1 MLPQIDKPN
10 QLTPPGAAVDSRS
23 LRVHSIAIVQLWQFF
38 INKSVPLDLTKDS

>member
-10 QLTPPGAAVDSRS
+10 QLTSSGAAVDSRS
-23 LRVHSIAIVQLWQFF
+23 LRIYSVVAIQLWQFI